1 MDLNFYSDL
10 SDGTTPQSDPEF
22 LDSQSYNGYD
32 SGNKFPG
39 GSDSY
44 LTISGG
50 GHTFLSSSET
60 FHTPSLGDEEFE
72 IPPIS
77 LDPDSALAVSDVV
90 GHFAELSDGSV
101 TGDPSGTEACVRS
114 AVVGGND
121 PSFASTFVN
130 PPSQGLERLT
140 LGVMNQSAGGSLLS
154 STLGMDLGQSI
165 GSHFS
170 SSSPMTIDVPLSDMN
185 HSLLGHNQLTTID
198 QSELSAQLG
207 LSLGGGTILPRS
219 QSPDQPLSA
228 TPSPTGSLQGDD
240 MDDFRQKSVL
250 VDSPV
255 SLSVSPAV
263 ISLSPSLSGSPL
275 SSSSIPPP
283 ALVPGGLRSG
293 GGKPAMASSMGSGTS
308 GGGLTTAVGKK
319 GKKKKDPNEPQKPVS
334 AYALFFRDTQAA
346 IKGQNPNATF
356 GEVSK
361 IVASMWDS
369 LGEEQK
375 QVYKRKTEAA
385 KKEYLKA
392 LAAYRA
398 NQLSQTSI
406 EVMDTSSSPPPPPPA
421 PLTSVMPIAP
431 ATPAVPA
438 APIAPSPPA
447 PSPVRPTRI
456 PHHAPDQNTITNICT
471 SNIILDLPQVT
482 TRSRTGAHK
491 PPIPSPVPPTVT
503 KIIISKQVL
512 AAGGAQIHQ
521 IPTSVVTVIPARAL
535 PAAIATPAAR
545 QPPPLQQMQ
554 HAPLPPRL
562 QQMVHS
568 PAPPPLQAKPRG
580 GGVSTSVTAT
590 PPPPLQIKIV
600 PAPVQAELATPIVVT
615 TAAVTAASPVAS
627 SVPVPAASTRSLALE
642 VEESATMVTSCTVSA
657 AEDVAETEEFTS
669 GEMEVELNVSP
680 GSEEP
685 LSAPPRR
692 CVRAGCT
699 NPPVESKDWDREY
712 CSNECV
718 ATHCKD
724 VFMAWCSIRSQNSTT
739 IVK

>member
-10 SDGTTPQSDPEF
+10 SDGTAQSAESGF
-22 LDSQSYNGYD
+22 LDPQPFNGYD
-32 SGNKFPG
+32 TVSKFPA
-39 GSDSY
+39 SADNY
-44 LTISGG
+44 LTISGAT
-50 GHTFLSSSET
+50 HTFLSSSET

-77 LDPDSALAVSDVV
+77 LDPDSALTVSDVV
-90 GHFAELSDGSV
+90 SHFSELSDGTV
-101 TGDPSGTEACVRS
+101 AGDSSGAAACVRS

-130 PPSQGLERLT
+130 PPSQGLERLS
-140 LGVMNQSAGGSLLS
+140 LGVMNPSGGGTLLS
-154 STLGMDLGQSI
+154 STLGIDLGQSI
-165 GSHFS
+165 ASHFS
-170 SSSPMTIDVPLSDMN
+170 SSSPMTIDVPLSDVN
-185 HSLLGHNQLTTID
+185 HGLLGHSQLTTID

-207 LSLGGGTILPRS
+207 LSLGGGTILPRP
-219 QSPDQPLSA
+219 QSPEQPLST

-255 SLSVSPAV
+255 SLPISPAV
-263 ISLSPSLSGSPL
+263 ISMNSSLSGSPAL
-275 SSSSIPPP
+275 PSSVTPPV
-283 ALVPGGLRSG
+283 LVPAGVRRG
-293 GGKPAMASSMGSGTS
+293 GGKPAMGSGMGIGIS
-308 GGGLTTAVGKK
+308 GGAVKK

-398 NQLSQTSI
+398 NQLSQPTV
-406 EVMDTSSSPPPPPPA
+406 EVMDTSASPPSASVTPPA
-421 PLTSVMPIAP
+421 PAPSTSSP
-431 ATPAVPA
+431 VPA
-438 APIAPSPPA
+438 PVPSPI
-447 PSPVRPTRI
+447 PVPIPTRI
-456 PHHAPDQNTITNICT
+456 PQHSPEQNTITNICA

-482 TRSRTGAHK
+482 TRSRTGAYK
-491 PPIPSPVPPTVT
+491 PPGSSPNPPTVT
-503 KIIISKQVL
+503 KIIISKQML
-512 AAGGAQIHQ
+512 AAGGTQIHQ
-521 IPTSVVTVIPARAL
+521 IPTSMVTVIPARTL
-535 PAAIATPAAR
+535 QPSLSSSTSSPSISVR
-545 QPPPLQQMQ
+545 HPPPLQQMQ
-554 HAPLPPRL
+554 HAPPPPRL

-568 PAPPPLQAKPRG
+568 SAPPPLQAKPRG
-580 GGVSTSVTAT
+580 GGLVASVTTT

-600 PAPVQAELATPIVVT
+600 PAPLQGELAAPIVVT
-615 TAAVTAASPVAS
+615 TATATSASAATS
-627 SVPVPAASTRSLALE
+627 SVPAATLSAPTVALQVAEPTSIVTACSVPAAE
-642 VEESATMVTSCTVSA
+642 VP
-657 AEDVAETEEFTS
+657 AETEEFVS
-669 GEMEVELNVSP
+669 GEMEVEVNASP
-680 GSEEP
+680 GSEERT
-685 LSAPPRR
+685 SGPPRR

-718 ATHCKD
+718 ATHCRD

-739 IVK
+739 TVK